1 MFHKRLMQEF
11 RDNMKYVA
19 GMVATQWLMLIANV
33 FFMYT
38 LAGFISS
45 AADGT
50 AKTAD
55 LQKIFIV
62 LACVIAVRAVS
73 TYVNSRLSFAASCN
87 VKSRIRKMVYEKLM
101 RFSGSYREHLSS
113 AEAVQISTEGVEQL
127 EIYFGKYV
135 PQFFYSMLAPL
146 TLFVIVGM
154 MNWTVA
160 VVLLI
165 CVPLIPV
172 SIIAVQKFAKKML
185 AKYWGT
191 YTELGDSFLES
202 LQGLTTLKIYGA
214 DKRYAKKMDEEAEK
228 FRKVT
233 MRVLIM

>member
-62 LACVIAVRAVS
+62 LACVIAVRAV
-73 TYVNSRLSFAASCN
+73 RKA
-87 VKSRIRKMVYEKLM
+87 IRHCFGCWDIFGVRRFYWN
-101 RFSGSYREHLSS
+101 FSGAH
-113 AEAVQISTEGVEQL
+113 
-127 EIYFGKYV
+127 F
-135 PQFFYSMLAPL
+135 
-146 TLFVIVGM
+146 
-154 MNWTVA
+154 
-160 VVLLI
+160 
-165 CVPLIPV
+165 
-172 SIIAVQKFAKKML
+172 
-185 AKYWGT
+185 
-191 YTELGDSFLES
+191 
-202 LQGLTTLKIYGA
+202 
-214 DKRYAKKMDEEAEK
+214 
-228 FRKVT
+228 
-233 MRVLIM
+233 

>member
-113 AEAVQISTEGVEQL
+113 AEAVQISTVRDL
-127 EIYFGKYV
+127 FREICAAVFLQYVSAADTFCHCRHDELDGCGGFINLCTVDTGIHYCCAEICKENAGK
-135 PQFFYSMLAPL
+135 
-146 TLFVIVGM
+146 I
-154 MNWTVA
+154 
-160 VVLLI
+160 
-165 CVPLIPV
+165 
-172 SIIAVQKFAKKML
+172 
-185 AKYWGT
+185 
-191 YTELGDSFLES
+191 LGN
-202 LQGLTTLKIYGA
+202 IHRA
-214 DKRYAKKMDEEAEK
+214 W
-228 FRKVT
+228 
-233 MRVLIM
+233 

>member
-113 AEAVQISTEGVEQL
+113 AEAVQISTEGVSAADTFCHCRHDEL
-127 EIYFGKYV
+127 DGCGGFINLCTADTGIHYCRAEICKENAGK
-135 PQFFYSMLAPL
+135 
-146 TLFVIVGM
+146 I
-154 MNWTVA
+154 
-160 VVLLI
+160 
-165 CVPLIPV
+165 
-172 SIIAVQKFAKKML
+172 
-185 AKYWGT
+185 
-191 YTELGDSFLES
+191 LGN
-202 LQGLTTLKIYGA
+202 IHRA
-214 DKRYAKKMDEEAEK
+214 W
-228 FRKVT
+228 
-233 MRVLIM
+233 

>member
-113 AEAVQISTEGVEQL
+113 AEAVQISTEGVEQF

-202 LQGLTTLKIYGA
+202 LQGLTT
-214 DKRYAKKMDEEAEK
+214 
-228 FRKVT
+228 
-233 MRVLIM
+233 

>member
-101 RFSGSYREHLSS
+101 RFRVHTEN
-113 AEAVQISTEGVEQL
+113 IS
-127 EIYFGKYV
+127 
-135 PQFFYSMLAPL
+135 
-146 TLFVIVGM
+146 
-154 MNWTVA
+154 
-160 VVLLI
+160 
-165 CVPLIPV
+165 PV
-172 SIIAVQKFAKKML
+172 R
-185 AKYWGT
+185 
-191 YTELGDSFLES
+191 
-202 LQGLTTLKIYGA
+202 
-214 DKRYAKKMDEEAEK
+214 KRYRLVRRA
-228 FRKVT
+228 
-233 MRVLIM
+233 

>member
-87 VKSRIRKMVYEKLM
+87 VKWSMKNSCVFRVHTEN
-101 RFSGSYREHLSS
+101 
-113 AEAVQISTEGVEQL
+113 IS
-127 EIYFGKYV
+127 
-135 PQFFYSMLAPL
+135 
-146 TLFVIVGM
+146 
-154 MNWTVA
+154 
-160 VVLLI
+160 
-165 CVPLIPV
+165 PV
-172 SIIAVQKFAKKML
+172 R
-185 AKYWGT
+185 
-191 YTELGDSFLES
+191 
-202 LQGLTTLKIYGA
+202 
-214 DKRYAKKMDEEAEK
+214 KRYRLVRRA
-228 FRKVT
+228 
-233 MRVLIM
+233 